1 MGNQLTTKP
10 PTTKPQTTG
19 PVTTEQDLIMN
30 MLTTEQD
37 QWTLREL
44 ETFFLAAWWPHKGAG
59 GLFQTREPPKNTG
72 GLAGAFPEYTQRYY
86 FQITPL
92 PPI

>member
-37 QWTLREL
+37 LIMNMLTLK
-44 ETFFLAAWWPHKGAG
+44 ACPSQPG
-59 GLFQTREPPKNTG
+59 GPTRGPADIIDII
-72 GLAGAFPEYTQRYY
+72 L
-86 FQITPL
+86 
-92 PPI
+92 

>member
-44 ETFFLAAWWPHKGAG
+44 ETLSLAAGWPHKGAG
-59 GLFQTREPPKNTG
+59 GFYKDMNNVKSS
-72 GLAGAFPEYTQRYY
+72 
-86 FQITPL
+86 
-92 PPI
+92 

>member
-59 GLFQTREPPKNTG
+59 GYIYIYIYIIRLFARVLLT
-72 GLAGAFPEYTQRYY
+72 
-86 FQITPL
+86 
-92 PPI
+92 